1 MDHLL
6 PHYERELAF
15 LRGRSAEF
23 ARQYPK
29 IAGRLMLTGDVG
41 DDPHVERLMEAFAFL
56 SARIHKRL
64 DDDFPQVTEGLLE
77 ALYPHYLRPFPSC
90 SVAQLSLG
98 PAAGQMTQAA
108 VVPRGTVLTA
118 RPVQGV
124 ACRFT
129 TTRDVC
135 MLPVR
140 LADAVYRGAV
150 RAPSGTALPPAG
162 SSCLSLTLDKLSP
175 QMGWSAVFE
184 QPLVFYIDGESS
196 QVRVLREA
204 LMRRCVAVFAQLS
217 EHGFWQ
223 RIDLDAHGRLLRPR
237 LCGLDDDEA
246 LLHWN
251 DRSHPAYRLLTE
263 YFAFPEK
270 FNVLEWPVSWPLT
283 AVVPGTPEAGGH
295 QDQVR
300 LHVVLQGVRQDSDE
314 ARLLETVQAH
324 NLVLGVTPVVNLFRQ
339 AADPIKVTQRTS
351 TYPLVVDARRAYAY
365 DVHAVDRVYRVQQSE
380 HGERVDEVRPFFS
393 LNHDDLWAAESGE
406 ALPRSRSGMG
416 YWQLHRDDDLAQSSP
431 GHECLMTLVDADLNE
446 RLPDAETLSID
457 VWATN
462 RDLPTALSVGNS
474 GGDLFMEG
482 GGLAHRI
489 QLLKRPTST
498 MRFERGRGV
507 LWRLISQ
514 LSLNHLTL
522 SGAGLE
528 GFKEMLRLYDLPRS
542 AINQR
547 LIDGVVGI
555 DFRPATAWLPGQPFA
570 TCVKGTEV
578 RLTVQDEAFVGHGLG
593 LFAAVLERFFALY
606 VHINSFSQLT
616 LVSAESSEVIL
627 SCPPRNGDT
636 PLV

>member
-1 MDHLL
+1 MEHLL

-64 DDDFPQVTEGLLE
+64 DDDFPQVSEGLLE

-90 SVAQLSLG
+90 SVAQMSLG

-108 VVPRGTVLTA
+108 LVPKGTVLTA

-129 TTRDVC
+129 TTRDVRL
-135 MLPVR
+135 LPLQLTEVS
-140 LADAVYRGAV
+140 YRGSV
-150 RAPSGTALPPAG
+150 RAPTGTSIPAKG
-162 SSCLSLTLDKLSP
+162 SSCLSLTFEKVSS
-175 QMGWSAVFE
+175 QMSWSAVLAH
-184 QPLVFYIDGESS
+184 PLEFYLDGESS
-196 QVRVLREA
+196 QVSVLREA
-204 LMRRCVAVFAQLS
+204 LTRRCVAVFAQWS
-217 EHGFWQ
+217 EQGGWQ
-223 RIDLDAHGRLLRPR
+223 RVDADVHGRELRPR
-237 LCGLDDDEA
+237 LCGLDDREA

-251 DRSHPAYRLLTE
+251 ERSHSAYRLLTE

-270 FNVLEWPVSWPLT
+270 FNFLEWPLHWPDSLT
-283 AVVPGTPEAGGH
+283 SAPTTH
-295 QDQVR
+295 QDQMR
-300 LHVVLQGVRQDSDE
+300 LHVVFQGVRQDSDE
-314 ARLLETVQAH
+314 ARLLETLQTH
-324 NLVLGVTPVVNLFRQ
+324 NLLLGASPVINLFRQ
-339 AADPIKVTQRTS
+339 AADPIKITQRS
-351 TYPLVVDARRAYAY
+351 SAYPLVVDARRAYAY

-380 HGERVDEVRPFFS
+380 QGERVDEVRPFFA
-393 LNHDDLWAAESGE
+393 LNHGDLWTAESDNSL
-406 ALPRSRSGMG
+406 AQDRSGMG
-416 YWQLHRDDDLAQSSP
+416 YWQLQRDEELAQSSP
-431 GHECLMTLVDADLNE
+431 GYEWLMTLVDADLNE
-446 RLPDAETLSID
+446 RVPDTEILSID

-462 RDLPTALSVGNS
+462 RDLPMALSVGNA

-482 GGLAHRI
+482 GGQAHRI
-489 QLLKRPTST
+489 QLLRRPTPS

-522 SGAGLE
+522 SGAGLD

-542 AINQR
+542 AVNQR
-547 LIDGVVGI
+547 LIDGVVSI
-555 DFRPATAWLPGQPFA
+555 DFRSATAWLPGQPFA

-578 RLTVQDEAFVGHGLG
+578 RMTVQETAFVGHGLG

-616 LVSAESSEVIL
+616 LLSADSSEVIV